1 MKRHPTKAE
10 KRALLNREIEAFL
23 QSGGQVDEVPQGVSG
38 RENPEQ
44 ALLPVLFSEK
54 AMERTDATK
63 ALNSLD
69 QRKKQNHTSTQKK
82 KRPKKKPIY
91 DDFGELLR
99 WVWED

>member
-1 MKRHPTKAE
+1 MKRYPTKAE
-10 KRALLNREIEAFL
+10 KRATLLKEIEDFL
-23 QSGGQVDEVPQGVSG
+23 QSGGKVDEVPQGVSG

-54 AMERTDATK
+54 AMERTDASK
-63 ALNSLD
+63 ALRSLD
-69 QRKKQNHTSTQKK
+69 QRKKQKPASTTKK

-99 WVWED
+99 WVWEE